1 MCVEFSE
8 NLYNFV
14 EVFVTYFIAINGLNH
29 TTYFC
34 FLRHGSHESGVKTKI
49 KEAGHKVSK
58 GIKGYALTKY
68 VNYVK
73 NYDKV
78 LEVRFPRAMRV
89 YRVFSVGIKDFYND
103 TKDFVR
109 VKGLVRNAKKAGGGI
124 QSLGYK
130 DVDTFYRMPREML
143 RVAPVLLISSL
154 PFANYVVF
162 PLA

>member
-1 MCVEFSE
+1 MSRIDPFF
-8 NLYNFV
+8 Y
-14 EVFVTYFIAINGLNH
+14 
-29 TTYFC
+29 
-34 FLRHGSHESGVKTKI
+34 RHVSHENGVKMKM

-58 GIKGYALTKY
+58 EIKSYVLTKY

-73 NYDKV
+73 NYEKL

-89 YRVFSVGIKDFYND
+89 YRVFSVGIKDFYQD

-109 VKGLVRNAKKAGGGI
+109 VKGLVRSAKKSGSGI
-124 QSLGYK
+124 HSLGYK
-130 DVDTFYRMPREML
+130 DVETFYRMPREML
-143 RVAPVLLISSL
+143 RVAPVLLISAL